1 MEFISNYW
9 SQITVLLGVLGY
21 IIKTILDNKFKT
33 KELKFKYFYEIKSA
47 KIIELYSKIVE
58 IQMII
63 DRKKKGDG
71 NTFEGNVFRNRIA
84 LDKFYWE
91 SHFYFSEKTKN
102 SFHQYLEWLKYFESK
117 ELMKENPEIE
127 FQFDKITKILIDEFK
142 REIK

>member
-1 MEFISNYW
+1 MEFITNYW

-21 IIKTILDNKFKT
+21 ILKTILDNRVKN
-33 KELKFKYFYEIKSA
+33 KELKFKYFFEIKSA

-63 DRKKKGDG
+63 DRKKKGEE
-71 NTFEGNVFRNRIA
+71 NSFEGNVFKYRIA

-91 SHFYFSEKTKN
+91 SHFYFSEKTKKA
-102 SFHQYLEWLKYFESK
+102 FHQYLEWLMYFESK